1 MLGRQAFE
9 EYGLD
14 SVWYMPSKTPPHKKD
29 HRVTSS
35 KDRCAMV
42 SAAPEEIPYFCLS
55 DFEIKRTAG
64 YTCLPRRRLRLLRE
78 EYQDTE
84 FYLIVGADSI
94 HDIEKWYHPEYVLQ
108 AVTFLAADRE
118 SEEQKRFTGYPDTI
132 SGTEIPGRKSGGSTV
147 WRSDVGASAVI
158 RERIASGE
166 PVKGDD
172 SRLAAPPV
180 YKTTWTLLLTA
191 SDREAMI
198 EHRINERDTE
208 SETEEVAVKKV

>member
-1 MLGRQAFE
+1 MKQIGIMGGTFDPIHVGHLMLGRQAFE

-29 HRVTSS
+29 HRITSS

-42 SAAPEEIPYFCLS
+42 SAAIEEFPYFCLS

-64 YTCLPRRRLRLLRE
+64 YTYTADTLRLLRE

-84 FYLIVGADSI
+84 FYFIVGADSI

-118 SEEQKRFTGYPDTI
+118 SEEQKRSLDTQI
-132 SGTEIPGRKSGGSTV
+132 RYLEQKYGAKIRRLHCMEM
-147 WRSDVGASAVI
+147 DVASAVI

-166 PVKGDD
+166 PVYRYIKQHG
-172 SRLAAPPV
+172 L
-180 YKTTWTLLLTA
+180 YC
-191 SDREAMI
+191 
-198 EHRINERDTE
+198 
-208 SETEEVAVKKV
+208 

>member
-1 MLGRQAFE
+1 MKQIGIMGGTFDPIHVGHLMLGRQAFE

-29 HRVTSS
+29 HRITSS

-42 SAAPEEIPYFCLS
+42 SAAIEEIPYFCLS
-55 DFEIKRTAG
+55 DFEIKRPAG
-64 YTCLPRRRLRLLRE
+64 YTYTADTLRLLRE

-84 FYLIVGADSI
+84 FYFIVGADSI

-118 SEEQKRFTGYPDTI
+118 SEEQKRSLDTQI
-132 SGTEIPGRKSGGSTV
+132 RYLEQKYGAKIRRLHCMEM
-147 WRSDVGASAVI
+147 DVASAVI

-166 PVKGDD
+166 PVKGMIPD
-172 SRLAAPPV
+172 AV
-180 YKTTWTLLLTA
+180 YRYIKQHGLYC
-191 SDREAMI
+191 
-198 EHRINERDTE
+198 
-208 SETEEVAVKKV
+208 